1 LTSKASSQ
9 VFNQPSTI
17 INSYEGPGMLRAV
30 STYLYVKERLHPG
43 ILDGLTRSGVQAIEI
58 FAARQHIDYANR
70 KAHVKEIA
78 EWFRGSGVPLN
89 SVHSPLYADYEWGRA
104 GAPPINLASTDRA
117 GLVEAMD
124 EVKRA
129 LEIAEQIPFR
139 FLIQHLGLPNES
151 FSEKKFESAMTSIEH
166 LRAFAKPLGVRI
178 LLENIPN
185 DLSTPSRLMEMIHT
199 AHFDDVGICF
209 DFGHAN
215 MMGSMS
221 EAFEIVRQQVRS
233 THVHDNNKVQDSH
246 LWPGEGNINWKEA
259 MELLRSAPQT
269 PPLLLELEANEKVN
283 PLEKLGGTFEKLET
297 A

>member
-1 LTSKASSQ
+1 MLKA
-9 VFNQPSTI
+9 
-17 INSYEGPGMLRAV
+17 L

-43 ILDGLTRSGVQAIEI
+43 ILDGLTRNGVQAIEI
-58 FAARQHIDYANR
+58 FAARQHLDYANR
-70 KAHVKEIA
+70 KAHVREIA

-89 SVHSPLYADYEWGRA
+89 SVHSPLYADYDWGRT
-104 GAPPINLASTDRA
+104 GAAPINLASTDRA
-117 GLVEAMD
+117 GLVDAMD
-124 EVKRA
+124 EVKRS

-139 FLIQHLGLPNES
+139 FLVQHLGLPNET

-185 DLSTPSRLMEMIHT
+185 ELSTPERLMEMIQN

-209 DFGHAN
+209 DFGHAHI
-215 MMGSMS
+215 MS
-221 EAFEIVRQQVRS
+221 SVNQAFELVGKQVCS
-233 THVHDNNKVQDSH
+233 THVHDNAKDRDSH
-246 LWPGEGNINWKEA
+246 LWPGQGTIDWKEA

-269 PPLLLELEANEKVN
+269 PALMLELEGEEKVN
-283 PLEKLGGTFEKLET
+283 PLEKLESTFEKLET

>member
-1 LTSKASSQ
+1 
-9 VFNQPSTI
+9 
-17 INSYEGPGMLRAV
+17 MLKAV
-30 STYLYVKERLHPG
+30 STFLYVKERLHPG
-43 ILDGLTRSGVQAIEI
+43 ILDGLTRNGVQAIEI

-89 SVHSPLYADYEWGRA
+89 SVHSPLYADYDWGRT
-104 GAPPINLASTDRA
+104 GGTPINLASTDRA
-117 GLVEAMD
+117 GLVDATD

-185 DLSTPSRLMEMIHT
+185 ELSTPERLMEMIHT
-199 AHFDDVGICF
+199 AHFDDVGVCF
-209 DFGHAN
+209 DFGHAHMVN
-215 MMGSMS
+215 SVRES
-221 EAFEIVRQQVRS
+221 FEIVRQQICS
-233 THVHDNNKVQDSH
+233 THVHDNHKDRDAH
-246 LWPGEGNINWKEA
+246 LWPGKGTIDWKEA
-259 MELLRSAPQT
+259 MELLRTAPQT
-269 PPLLLELEANEKVN
+269 PALMLELEWDDKVN
-283 PLEKLGGTFEKLET
+283 PLEQIGETFDKLET

>member
-1 LTSKASSQ
+1 
-9 VFNQPSTI
+9 
-17 INSYEGPGMLRAV
+17 MLKAV
-30 STYLYVKERLHPG
+30 STFLYVKERLHPG
-43 ILDGLTRSGVQAIEI
+43 ILDGLTRNGVQAIEI

-89 SVHSPLYADYEWGRA
+89 SVHSPLYADYDWGRT
-104 GAPPINLASTDRA
+104 GGTPINLASTDRA
-117 GLVEAMD
+117 GLVDATD

-185 DLSTPSRLMEMIHT
+185 ELSTPERLMEMIHT
-199 AHFDDVGICF
+199 AHFDDVGVCF
-209 DFGHAN
+209 DFGHAH
-215 MMGSMS
+215 MMNSVRES
-221 EAFEIVRQQVRS
+221 FEIVRQQICS
-233 THVHDNNKVQDSH
+233 THVHDNNKDRDSH
-246 LWPGEGNINWKEA
+246 LWPGKGSIDWKEA
-259 MELLRSAPQT
+259 MELLRTAPQT
-269 PPLLLELEANEKVN
+269 PALMLELEWDDKVN
-283 PLEKLGGTFEKLET
+283 PLEQIGETFEKLET

>member
-1 LTSKASSQ
+1 
-9 VFNQPSTI
+9 
-17 INSYEGPGMLRAV
+17 MLKAV

-43 ILDGLTRSGVQAIEI
+43 ILDGLARSGVQAVEI

-78 EWFRGSGVPLN
+78 EWFRGSGVPLH

-104 GAPPINLASTDRA
+104 GAPPLNIASVDRG
-117 GLVEAMD
+117 GLVQAMD

-139 FLIQHLGLPNES
+139 FLIQHIGVPNEE

-185 DLSTPSRLMEMIHT
+185 ELSTPDRLVEMIRA

-209 DFGHAN
+209 DFGHAHI
-215 MMGSMS
+215 MGSVS
-221 EAFEIVRQQVRS
+221 EAFEILRKQIWS
-233 THVHDNNKVQDSH
+233 THVHDNDKVNDSH
-246 LWPGEGNINWKEA
+246 LWPGQGTINWKEA

-269 PPLLLELEANEKVN
+269 PPLMLELGEDERVN
-283 PLEKLGGTFEKLET
+283 PLEKLRETFEKLEQ